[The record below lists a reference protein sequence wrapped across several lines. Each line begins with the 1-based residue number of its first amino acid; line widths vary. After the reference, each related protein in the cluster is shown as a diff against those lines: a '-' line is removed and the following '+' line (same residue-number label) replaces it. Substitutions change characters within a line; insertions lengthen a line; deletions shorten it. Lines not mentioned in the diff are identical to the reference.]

1 MLGILLLYVLFVAA
15 STFGGLLIAIAG
27 SQASRAA
34 GSVAGVSWGVD
45 PGTCVPFSFPSSD
58 LLATP

>member
-34 GSVAGVSWGVD
+34 GSVAGVLA
-45 PGTCVPFSFPSSD
+45 CVLAVTAVTVAFASSD